1 MSDARPRRRR
11 GFAFGG
17 FVLLAGVLLLAAVT
31 GWLPEGF
38 WFALVPLW
46 PVLIIAPGLNLV
58 LSRRDARLGSGAA
71 LAVLLGAVV
80 AAWFMGP
87 SGWDTTTYV
96 YQQSVARDSAEQ
108 SRIRM
113 ELPLGRVNIFGG
125 SDPTRA
131 MEGEYSMH
139 VDDRRVAVA
148 SRVIG
153 RVLEIDL
160 ESPLSGHDFDIGF
173 IDTAEG
179 PWERWELGLSRALET
194 GIDFTGG
201 VARLDLDMNELRV
214 SDVDITVGVADIDV
228 VLPTSAGRT
237 EASLTVGV
245 GEVDVEIPEGVAARI
260 RVKGGVSGFGIDDD
274 RFEHYSSHGD
284 GFWVFGRNV
293 EYRSPGY
300 DTATNRVDIRIEVGV
315 GDVDIR

>member
-17 FVLLAGVLLLAAVT
+17 FVLLAGVLLLAGVT

-58 LSRRDARLGSGAA
+58 LSRRDARLGSGVALAA
-71 LAVLLGAVV
+71 LFGAVV
-80 AAWFMGP
+80 AAWVMGP
-87 SGWDTTTYV
+87 TGWDTTTYV
-96 YQQSVARDSAEQ
+96 YQQSVPRDSAEQ

-131 MEGEYSMH
+131 MEGEYSLH
-139 VDDRRVAVA
+139 VGDRRVAVD
-148 SRVIG
+148 SRIIG

-160 ESPLSGHDFDIGF
+160 ESPLADRDWDIGD
-173 IDTAEG
+173 IDTSEG
-179 PWERWELGLSRALET
+179 PWEEWELGLSRGLET
-194 GIDFTGG
+194 GVYFEGG

-214 SDVDITVGVADIDV
+214 NDVDINVGVADIDL

-245 GEVDVEIPEGVAARI
+245 GDVDVEIPEGVAARI
-260 RVKGGVSGFGIDDD
+260 RIKGGVTGFSVDDD
-274 RFEHYSSHGD
+274 RFDHYSSHGD

-300 DTATNRVDIRIEVGV
+300 DTATNRVDIRIELGV